1 VNPRIELLDSAG
13 GKLASEPISALPLPV
28 TAESWARTYAMFLR
42 KDRDPWAF
50 LAASSGNLV
59 VESDELGAYRI
70 PLRRTA
76 TPLRWVWHKTNR
88 ATELRLVDDHQGDE
102 PLDVRF
108 FPFAHPASPTILDST
123 CVTSGYSPPI
133 PGGLC
138 VAGYSQKRQ
147 ALVVSI
153 SAKDRGLSGL
163 LIDPDPCHMP
173 LDDASVKPLIDL
185 VSIWSSAR
193 LTGPL
198 AAERRERVVRGL
210 RQHVFRILC
219 GDHWA
224 TAETA
229 FLSSGGGPDDL
240 RRLGQRVGGAPAFAS
255 VLARDA
261 DELRRMSW
269 SARLQEYTSLAERY
283 GLSHG
288 DVCKATLEFCQSFAA
303 GVLWDQATTD
313 RYVAVMR
320 RVPAVI
326 RGARLLMLAWSE
338 SRNDDAKL
346 ETRA

>member
-1 VNPRIELLDSAG
+1 VNLRIELLDSGG
-13 GKLASEPISALPLPV
+13 GKLASEAVSALPLPV
-28 TAESWARTYAMFLR
+28 TAENWARVYATFLR

-50 LAASSGNLV
+50 LAASSGNFV
-59 VESDELGAYRI
+59 VESDELGSYRI

-76 TPLRWVWHKTNR
+76 TPLRWVWHKTTR
-88 ATELRLVDDHQGDE
+88 ATKLRLVDDHQGDE

-108 FPFAHPASPTILDST
+108 FPFSHPAMPTVLEST
-123 CVTSGYSPPI
+123 CVIAGYSPPI

-138 VAGYSQKRQ
+138 VASYSHKKQ
-147 ALVVSI
+147 ALVVSV
-153 SAKDRGLSGL
+153 SVKDRGLSGL
-163 LIDPDPCHMP
+163 LIDPDPRDIPSSDTSMKS
-173 LDDASVKPLIDL
+173 LVDL
-185 VSIWSSAR
+185 VSLWSSAR

-229 FLSSGGGPDDL
+229 FLNSPCGPDDL
-240 RRLGQRVGGAPAFAS
+240 RRLGLRVGGAPAFAS

-261 DELRRMSW
+261 DALQRMSQP
-269 SARLQEYTSLAERY
+269 ARLQEYTSLAQRY
-283 GLSHG
+283 GLSAG
-288 DVCKATLEFCQSFAA
+288 DACKAALEFCQSVAT

-313 RYVAVMR
+313 RYITDMR
-320 RVPAVI
+320 RSPAVI

-338 SRNDDAKL
+338 SRADAKL
-346 ETRA
+346 AKSA